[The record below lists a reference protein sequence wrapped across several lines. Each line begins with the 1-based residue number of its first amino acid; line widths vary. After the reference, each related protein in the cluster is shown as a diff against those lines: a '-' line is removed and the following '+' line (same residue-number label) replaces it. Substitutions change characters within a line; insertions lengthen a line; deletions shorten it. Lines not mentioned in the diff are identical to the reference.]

1 MSTDYSEEELI
12 EIENP
17 DEIPNEL
24 YVKWMRLHYPL
35 TQKRKRR
42 VKQFSEGS
50 FQDPRVVLTTKDIT
64 VMTQQLTNFR

>member
-42 VKQFSEGS
+42 VKQFSERIATQSTSRLDDEGYNS
-50 FQDPRVVLTTKDIT
+50 NDTTT
-64 VMTQQLTNFR
+64 S

>member
-24 YVKWMRLHYPL
+24 YLRWMRLRYPL

-42 VKQFSEGS
+42 VKQFSE
-50 FQDPRVVLTTKDIT
+50 DIT
-64 VMTQQLTNFR
+64 VMTQQLANFR

>member
-42 VKQFSEGS
+42 VKQFSEN
-50 FQDPRVVLTTKDIT
+50 IT

>member
-1 MSTDYSEEELI
+1 MDMYSDDELR

-24 YVKWMRLHYPL
+24 YLRWMRLRYPF

-42 VKQFSEGS
+42 VKQFSE
-50 FQDPRVVLTTKDIT
+50 DIT
-64 VMTQQLTNFR
+64 VMTQQLANFR

>member
-42 VKQFSEGS
+42 VKQFSE
-50 FQDPRVVLTTKDIT
+50 DIT
-64 VMTQQLTNFR
+64 VMTQQLANFR